1 MKEIP
6 APNLQSVSPVHVQFG
21 KVIPAQQQI
30 LLYNFSDWEDFVHE
44 WVNSQRSKYLQVD
57 IQTKKDYMEFGI
69 ISNANTIKT
78 P

>member
-44 WVNSQRSKYLQVD
+44 WVNSQRSKYLQVLRMSGPM
-57 IQTKKDYMEFGI
+57 IRELT
-69 ISNANTIKT
+69 
-78 P
+78 

>member
-30 LLYNFSDWEDFVHE
+30 LLYNFLIGRISCMNGLIVKG
-44 WVNSQRSKYLQVD
+44 RSIFRSYVCQAQMIREL
-57 IQTKKDYMEFGI
+57 T
-69 ISNANTIKT
+69 
-78 P
+78 